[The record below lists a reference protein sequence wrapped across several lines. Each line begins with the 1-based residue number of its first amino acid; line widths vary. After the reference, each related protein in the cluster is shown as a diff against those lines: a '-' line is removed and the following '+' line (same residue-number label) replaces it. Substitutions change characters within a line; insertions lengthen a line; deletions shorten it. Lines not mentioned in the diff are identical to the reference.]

1 MDNIYDIMLEMLQET
16 MCLLLL
22 PDLGVSSAFSKI
34 QPCERKADILLMHIP
49 HLPGEGC

>member
-22 PDLGVSSAFSKI
+22 PDLWVSSAFSKI
-34 QPCERKADILLMHIP
+34 QLVKEKLIYIYIKA
-49 HLPGEGC
+49 